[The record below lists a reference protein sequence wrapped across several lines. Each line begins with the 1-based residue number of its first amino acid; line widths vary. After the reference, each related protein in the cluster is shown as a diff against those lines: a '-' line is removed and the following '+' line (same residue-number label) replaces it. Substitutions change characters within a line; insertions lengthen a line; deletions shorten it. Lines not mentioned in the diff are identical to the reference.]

1 MEGPIMTNLNDPN
14 PRREFPEEVQGSTFT
29 GATWISLAFIV
40 LLFSGVAF
48 WAYQSGDIQQAADN
62 RPGVERKMP
71 PATTGQSAPSGAPS
85 APATKDSAK

>member
-1 MEGPIMTNLNDPN
+1 MTNVNDSN
-14 PRREFPEEVQGSTFT
+14 LRREFPQESEGSSFS

-40 LLFSGVAF
+40 ALFAGVAF
-48 WAYQSGDIQQAADN
+48 WAYQSGDIQQAANN

-71 PATTGQSAPSGAPS
+71 PATTGQGAPSNPGAPSS

>member
-1 MEGPIMTNLNDPN
+1 MTNPNDPN
-14 PRREFPEEVQGSTFT
+14 PQREFPQEAAGSTFT

-40 LLFSGVAF
+40 LLFAGVAF
-48 WAYQSGDIQQAADN
+48 WAYQSGDMQQAAND

-85 APATKDSAK
+85 TPATKDNAK